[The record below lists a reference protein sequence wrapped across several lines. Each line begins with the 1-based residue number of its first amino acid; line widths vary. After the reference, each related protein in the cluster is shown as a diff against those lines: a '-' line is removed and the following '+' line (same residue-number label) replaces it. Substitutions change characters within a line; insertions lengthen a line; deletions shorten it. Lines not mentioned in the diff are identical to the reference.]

1 MNTSSFPF
9 RGPKLFLPK
18 IIYEKLNDNSI
29 VDAYS
34 LKASEEKH
42 FSDCKDDRNLAVDS
56 QTVPLLNESYDF
68 TSFTRFDVLPPISHR
83 RNSTRVRRVSN
94 ARRLSTN
101 FSSTQGNYMT
111 ARNRRP
117 SFARWHNICQETNE
131 KGQIAEDLKGLEVKG
146 NSYGE
151 TAEGATIRGKW
162 ESGNSNMH
170 KLAIGVT
177 GSNRR
182 GKKLLETVSGKDRET
197 NIKTD
202 YNNIRLS
209 LKQGKSQQD
218 KQASDFTKKRREPF
232 IRSMNSDK
240 QSMEESNINNSSVR
254 VDSEKLSVCQPS
266 RRPVSRN
273 HIDLDLQ
280 EHSEGESVQK
290 REENRPNELLLQVN
304 TKPTMELKG
313 TRRRSEVINDRRSAL
328 GGHVDI
334 LLETLDFAKKDLTK
348 ETLGVP
354 FTSTRE
360 QRRRSALCRNKPKQV
375 EDFLLVHNL
384 RDLGLL

>member
-18 IIYEKLNDNSI
+18 IVFEKLSDNSI
-29 VDAYS
+29 ADAYS

-83 RNSTRVRRVSN
+83 RNSTRVRQVSN

-111 ARNRRP
+111 RNRRP

-162 ESGNSNMH
+162 ESGNSNVH

-182 GKKLLETVSGKDRET
+182 GKKVLETVSGKDREK

-254 VDSEKLSVCQPS
+254 VDSGKLSVSQPS

-273 HIDLDLQ
+273 QIDLDLQ

-304 TKPTMELKG
+304 TKPTMEVKG